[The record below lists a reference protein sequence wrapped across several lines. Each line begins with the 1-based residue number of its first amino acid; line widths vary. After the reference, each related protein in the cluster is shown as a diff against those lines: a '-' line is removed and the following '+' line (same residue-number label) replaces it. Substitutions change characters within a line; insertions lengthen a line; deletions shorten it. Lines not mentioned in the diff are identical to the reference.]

1 MKKIILLSFILFL
14 SFISNSY
21 SEDLFKTLTST
32 YLDNK
37 ELNSQRE
44 KTKVVDETLIQSY
57 SIFKPSISGSY
68 TQNDILNEGQRAPDG
83 SSLSDSNFQTE
94 KKSIKI
100 EQKILQ
106 GIPKS
111 LAAKT
116 DVNIARQEL
125 KAVEQ
130 NVLLKAV
137 DAYASILAAE
147 KKLKITEDN
156 LNLSDKQVELDKS
169 RYERGSIKLSDL
181 AQSESSLAGAQ
192 AKFIR
197 AQNDLLVNEQN
208 FINIVGYKPDELNR
222 INNLNLKLPQ
232 NIDEAL
238 KLASENNPDLLIAE
252 LKLKK
257 SDYLLKDA
265 LEVFAPKASV
275 SFEVSENSD
284 VSSTINERDQSQFEA
299 KVEIPIYSGG
309 KNYSFYNE
317 KRALKTS
324 SELDF
329 QDAKNTTKKNATNIW
344 SEYQLKKSELALANS
359 QVKAAEIAYEGIVQ
373 EYESGARDTLDVLSS
388 RSLLLEASLN
398 LANVEKEE
406 ILSRFKLLQVTGN
419 LTASYLG
426 LEAKINNPEDYLK
439 KNWIRHIF

>member
-1 MKKIILLSFILFL
+1 MKKVILLSFIFFL

-44 KTKVVDETLIQSY
+44 KTKAVDETLIQSF

-68 TQNDILNEGQRAPDG
+68 AQNDILNEGQRAPDG

-111 LAAKT
+111 LAART

-169 RYERGSIKLSDL
+169 RYERGAIKLSDL

-208 FINIVGYKPDELNR
+208 FINIVGYKPDELNK

-284 VSSTINERDQSQFEA
+284 ISSTINERDQSQFEA

-398 LANVEKEE
+398 LADVEKEE

>member
-44 KTKVVDETLIQSY
+44 KTKAVDETLIQSY

-111 LAAKT
+111 LAART
-116 DVNIARQEL
+116 NVNIARQEL

-169 RYERGSIKLSDL
+169 RYERGAIKLSDL

-208 FINIVGYKPDELNR
+208 FINIVGYKPDELNK

-329 QDAKNTTKKNATNIW
+329 QDAKNSTKKNATNIW

-398 LANVEKEE
+398 LADVEKEE

>member
-44 KTKVVDETLIQSY
+44 KTKAVDETLIQSY

-68 TQNDILNEGQRAPDG
+68 IQNDILNEGQRAADG

-111 LAAKT
+111 LATRT

-147 KKLKITEDN
+147 KKLKITKDN

-169 RYERGSIKLSDL
+169 RYERGAIKLSDL

-208 FINIVGYKPDELNR
+208 FINIVGYKPDELNK

-329 QDAKNTTKKNATNIW
+329 QDAKNSTKKNATNIW

-398 LANVEKEE
+398 LADVEKEE

>member
-1 MKKIILLSFILFL
+1 MKKVILLSFIFFL

-44 KTKVVDETLIQSY
+44 KTKAVDETLIQSY

-68 TQNDILNEGQRAPDG
+68 SQNDILNEGQRAPDG

-111 LAAKT
+111 LAART

-169 RYERGSIKLSDL
+169 RYERGAIKLSDL

-257 SDYLLKDA
+257 SDHLLKDA

-398 LANVEKEE
+398 LADVEKEE

-426 LEAKINNPEDYLK
+426 LEAKVNNPEDYLK

>member
-44 KTKVVDETLIQSY
+44 KTKAVDETLIQSF

-169 RYERGSIKLSDL
+169 RYERGAIKLSDL

-208 FINIVGYKPDELNR
+208 FINIVGYKPDELNK

-398 LANVEKEE
+398 LADVEKEE

>member
-44 KTKVVDETLIQSY
+44 KTKAVDETLIQSF
-57 SIFKPSISGSY
+57 SNFKPSISGSY
-68 TQNDILNEGQRAPDG
+68 SQNDILNEGQRAPDG

-111 LAAKT
+111 LAART

-169 RYERGSIKLSDL
+169 RYERGAIKLSDL

-208 FINIVGYKPDELNR
+208 FINIVGYKPDELNK

-398 LANVEKEE
+398 LADVEKEE

>member
-44 KTKVVDETLIQSY
+44 KTKAVDETLIQSF

-169 RYERGSIKLSDL
+169 RYERGAIKLSDL

-208 FINIVGYKPDELNR
+208 FINIVGYKPDELNK

-232 NIDEAL
+232 NIDETL

-284 VSSTINERDQSQFEA
+284 VSSTVNERDQSQFEA

-398 LANVEKEE
+398 LADVEKEE

>member
-44 KTKVVDETLIQSY
+44 KTKAVDETLIQSY

-111 LAAKT
+111 LAART

-169 RYERGSIKLSDL
+169 RYERGAIKLSDL

-208 FINIVGYKPDELNR
+208 FINIVGYKPDELNK

-317 KRALKTS
+317 KRALKIS

-329 QDAKNTTKKNATNIW
+329 QDAKNTTRKNATNIW

-398 LANVEKEE
+398 LADVEKEE

>member
-44 KTKVVDETLIQSY
+44 KTKAVDETLIQSY

-111 LAAKT
+111 LAART

-169 RYERGSIKLSDL
+169 RYERGAIKLSDL

-398 LANVEKEE
+398 LADVEKEE

>member
-44 KTKVVDETLIQSY
+44 KTKAVDETLIQSF

-68 TQNDILNEGQRAPDG
+68 SQNDILNEGQRAPDG

-111 LAAKT
+111 LAART
-116 DVNIARQEL
+116 NVNIARQEL

-169 RYERGSIKLSDL
+169 RYERGAIKLSDL

-398 LANVEKEE
+398 LADVEKEE

>member
-1 MKKIILLSFILFL
+1 MKKATLLSFIFFL

-44 KTKVVDETLIQSY
+44 KTKAVDETLIQSY

-94 KKSIKI
+94 KKSIKV

-116 DVNIARQEL
+116 DVNIAIQEL

-208 FINIVGYKPDELNR
+208 FINIVGYKPDELKK

-232 NIDEAL
+232 NINETL

-284 VSSTINERDQSQFEA
+284 VSSTIDERDQSQFEA

-317 KRALKTS
+317 KRALKIS

-329 QDAKNTTKKNATNIW
+329 QDAKNTIKKNATNIW

-359 QVKAAEIAYEGIVQ
+359 EVKAAEIAYEGIVQ

-398 LANVEKEE
+398 LADVEKEE

-426 LEAKINNPEDYLK
+426 LETKINNPEDYLK

>member
-21 SEDLFKTLTST
+21 SEDLFKTLTSA

-44 KTKVVDETLIQSY
+44 KTKAVDETLIQSF

-68 TQNDILNEGQRAPDG
+68 SQNDILNEGQRAPDG

-111 LAAKT
+111 LAART
-116 DVNIARQEL
+116 NVNIARQEL

-169 RYERGSIKLSDL
+169 RYERGAIKLSDL

-208 FINIVGYKPDELNR
+208 FINIVGYKPDELNK

-329 QDAKNTTKKNATNIW
+329 QDAKNTTKKNVTNIW

-398 LANVEKEE
+398 LADVEKEE

>member
-44 KTKVVDETLIQSY
+44 KTKSVDETLIQSY

-111 LAAKT
+111 LAART
-116 DVNIARQEL
+116 NVNIARQEL

-169 RYERGSIKLSDL
+169 RYERGAIKLSDL

-208 FINIVGYKPDELNR
+208 FINIVGYKPDELNK

-398 LANVEKEE
+398 LADVEKEE

>member
-1 MKKIILLSFILFL
+1 MKKVILLSFIFFL

-44 KTKVVDETLIQSY
+44 KTKAVDETLIQSY

-94 KKSIKI
+94 KKSIKV

-208 FINIVGYKPDELNR
+208 FINIVGYKPDELNK

-232 NIDEAL
+232 NINETL

-284 VSSTINERDQSQFEA
+284 VSSTIDERDQSQFEA

-317 KRALKTS
+317 KRALKIS

-329 QDAKNTTKKNATNIW
+329 QDAKNTIKKNATNIW

-359 QVKAAEIAYEGIVQ
+359 EVKAAEIAYEGIVQ

-398 LANVEKEE
+398 LADVEKEE

-426 LEAKINNPEDYLK
+426 LETKINNPEDYLK

>member
-44 KTKVVDETLIQSY
+44 KTKAVDETLIQSY

-169 RYERGSIKLSDL
+169 RYERGAIKLSDL

-208 FINIVGYKPDELNR
+208 FINIVGYKPDELNK

-398 LANVEKEE
+398 LADVEKEE

>member
-44 KTKVVDETLIQSY
+44 KTKAVDETLIQSF

-68 TQNDILNEGQRAPDG
+68 SQNDILNEGQRAPDG
-83 SSLSDSNFQTE
+83 SLLSDSNFQTE
-94 KKSIKI
+94 KKSIKV

-111 LAAKT
+111 LATRT

-125 KAVEQ
+125 KSVEQ

-169 RYERGSIKLSDL
+169 RYERGAIKLSDL

-208 FINIVGYKPDELNR
+208 FINIVGYKPDELNK

-398 LANVEKEE
+398 LADVEKEE

>member
-1 MKKIILLSFILFL
+1 MKKVILLSFIFFL

-44 KTKVVDETLIQSY
+44 KTKSVDETLIQSY

-68 TQNDILNEGQRAPDG
+68 SQNDILNEGQRAPDG

-169 RYERGSIKLSDL
+169 RYERGAIKLSDL

-208 FINIVGYKPDELNR
+208 FINIVGYKPDELNK

-275 SFEVSENSD
+275 SFEVSEYSD

-398 LANVEKEE
+398 LADVEKEE